1 MLELGQYVGIEE
13 APTYGSVSFDR
24 SDLHIEG
31 WISGIR
37 KVNGRYCYHLY
48 DQPWN
53 CWWLEYELE
62 AYTTYEMDDYD
73 PYVEPRYAIGDKVI
87 LAETPQRVQTVTA
100 VSYDDGFEYQLDY
113 RGPYV
118 FEHRLARHEDTTYT
132 LF

>member
-13 APTYGSVSFDR
+13 APTYGSVSFD
-24 SDLHIEG
+24 
-31 WISGIR
+31 
-37 KVNGRYCYHLY
+37 
-48 DQPWN
+48 
-53 CWWLEYELE
+53 
-62 AYTTYEMDDYD
+62 

-87 LAETPQRVQTVTA
+87 LAETPHRVQTVTA
-100 VSYDDGFEYQLDY
+100 VSYDDGFEYQLDH